1 METDDNQVRAG
12 GPSYTLRPINRSEAE
27 GVVLL
32 AIQSTDLLLDLDVVN
47 ILSFPI
53 PDIKQMKLTD
63 LFFENKST

>member
-12 GPSYTLRPINRSEAE
+12 GPSYTLRPINRSDGE

-32 AIQSTDLLLDLDVVN
+32 AIQSTDVLLDLDVVN

-53 PDIKQMKLTD
+53 PDIKQMKQ
-63 LFFENKST
+63 